1 MTYEESINKIKEVIE
16 QLRPNIQ
23 MDGGDVEFV
32 KFDDGVVYVRFKG
45 ACVGCPASIFTLK
58 GGIEEALKEQLSDVV
73 REVEAVE
80 DDGDIIGHQ

>member
-1 MTYEESINKIKEVIE
+1 MGYEASIVKIKEVIE

-32 KFDDGVVYVRFKG
+32 RFDDGIVYVRFHG
-45 ACVGCPASIFTLK
+45 ACVGCPASLFTLK

-73 REVEAVE
+73 HEVMLVDE
-80 DDGDIIGHQ
+80 DEI